1 LKKANFIVTLLSAY
15 IIIAFTWWIYAHY
28 KNNNTIYEQQVLITE
43 YKCYEASFEMERLRD
58 GDMFEDTTDAKNFFY
73 SKYPDLELIYL
84 DSIIPLNAFMVRP
97 KLKTYIDLED
107 KYKRRFIM
115 YLTEGIVMIML
126 LLWGIVKIYETFR
139 KSLQLRKLQ
148 SNFLLSVTHE
158 LKTPIAAVKLYLETL
173 IKRNL
178 SQDQTKQIAA
188 NAVGDINRLQSLVEN
203 LLLSAQIDSNKLTLN
218 FTKENLSE
226 LITSVAHKF
235 ALPRNLNERMQ
246 LDIKPDVYAL
256 IDKSAIEMLMN
267 NLLSNAEKYSEGP
280 LVIKITLNCD
290 DKYINLQI
298 ADNGIGISK
307 NDKKLIFSKFYR
319 SGDELTRKTKGTG
332 LGLFIVFNIVQQHK
346 GQITVLDNKPNGSIF
361 NIKLPKNYA
370 TQNFIS

>member
-1 LKKANFIVTLLSAY
+1 
-15 IIIAFTWWIYAHY
+15 
-28 KNNNTIYEQQVLITE
+28 
-43 YKCYEASFEMERLRD
+43 
-58 GDMFEDTTDAKNFFY
+58 
-73 SKYPDLELIYL
+73 
-84 DSIIPLNAFMVRP
+84 
-97 KLKTYIDLED
+97 
-107 KYKRRFIM
+107 
-115 YLTEGIVMIML
+115 
-126 LLWGIVKIYETFR
+126 
-139 KSLQLRKLQ
+139 
-148 SNFLLSVTHE
+148 
-158 LKTPIAAVKLYLETL
+158 
-173 IKRNL
+173 
-178 SQDQTKQIAA
+178 
-188 NAVGDINRLQSLVEN
+188 
-203 LLLSAQIDSNKLTLN
+203 
-218 FTKENLSE
+218 
-226 LITSVAHKF
+226 
-235 ALPRNLNERMQ
+235 MQ

-267 NLLSNAEKYSEGP
+267 NLLSNAEKYCEGP